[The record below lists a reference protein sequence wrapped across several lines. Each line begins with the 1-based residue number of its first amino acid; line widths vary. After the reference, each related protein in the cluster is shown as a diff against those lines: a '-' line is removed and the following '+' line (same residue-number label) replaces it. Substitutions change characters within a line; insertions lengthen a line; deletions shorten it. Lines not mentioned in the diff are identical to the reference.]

1 VLVWWS
7 NCGVI
12 ARRSLALMKAVGGM
26 PCNEEAWSIYIML
39 LRSLWTD
46 LSMLEVPGSS
56 VIVEV
61 VACSLALP
69 LVIG

>member
-1 VLVWWS
+1 
-7 NCGVI
+7 
-12 ARRSLALMKAVGGM
+12 MKAVGGM